1 MRNIILIFL
10 ISTSAVFAYNFDDV
24 SRDFATTKEKQ
35 TMINIINSYMSIQL
49 DEQTKEFFSFFG
61 DCMESFDF
69 DEIYESSYFTSKK
82 NGFRSLC
89 FYGHNEPEYFKLDLV
104 PSGYDHKPIN
114 LGGDFLAEFDLKK
127 NESTIL
133 GRYQSFSAYLKSKAA
148 WKNLSFM
155 NVILLLEGMGKIF
168 DPYNL
173 KKLNTPDTPLIKK
186 LEKDAPHV
194 YTNLSKEL
202 RYVFNEYTRSFPN
215 NANFLYRYFIPKS
228 PLEIFE
234 IKSYNKIP
242 YTHINAKLPI
252 NIELIEKDYPDL
264 ADYLEDLRGN
274 FKISLKFKTKTGH
287 TIGNAII
294 NSTESIDFEA
304 YTRSG
309 KIIPFDSNG
318 KPFFNEEFSGSSMK
332 NYKLNVEIGIELKQY

>member
-1 MRNIILIFL
+1 M
-10 ISTSAVFAYNFDDV
+10 
-24 SRDFATTKEKQ
+24 
-35 TMINIINSYMSIQL
+35 
-49 DEQTKEFFSFFG
+49 
-61 DCMESFDF
+61 
-69 DEIYESSYFTSKK
+69 
-82 NGFRSLC
+82 
-89 FYGHNEPEYFKLDLV
+89 
-104 PSGYDHKPIN
+104 
-114 LGGDFLAEFDLKK
+114 
-127 NESTIL
+127 
-133 GRYQSFSAYLKSKAA
+133 
-148 WKNLSFM
+148 
-155 NVILLLEGMGKIF
+155 
-168 DPYNL
+168 
-173 KKLNTPDTPLIKK
+173 
-186 LEKDAPHV
+186 
-194 YTNLSKEL
+194 
-202 RYVFNEYTRSFPN
+202 FNEYTRSFPN

-252 NIELIEKDYPDL
+252 NVELIEKDYPDL

-318 KPFFNEEFSGSSMK
+318 TPIFNEEFSGSSMK
-332 NYKLNVEIGIELKQY
+332 NYKLNVEIGIELKQYGLKGNVKLLCNGEYNKNPLKTTMHGNIIDIESSISGYLLGFIPPGFIDIMIPGNIEQLMSDYNHVILNANDGEGSFGVFKCDTRKPDDVIFSFNSSSEFMDCFLVRLGMRMLLMRFRADEDTREQMADFLKKIIMTFLKDINAIDNNLVLDAKSELYNKNDVSMN